1 MSQFAEHLLPT
12 IKLSLRES
20 STEFDSEIKSYI
32 DGCANNLQTAG
43 ILPIYFAD
51 NLTVETVDSQILQA
65 IRLYCLTYFGLYNAD
80 SEKYEKAYNSIKAT
94 LCTNRKY
101 IKEVE
106 NGV

>member
-1 MSQFAEHLLPT
+1 MSQFADRLLPT
-12 IKLSLRES
+12 IKLSLRET

-43 ILPIYFAD
+43 ILPSYFND
-51 NLTVETVDSQILQA
+51 NIVVETVDSQILQA
-65 IRLYCLTYFGLYNAD
+65 IRLYCLAYFGLYNAD
-80 SEKYEKAYNSIKAT
+80 SEKYERAYNSIKAT

-101 IKEVE
+101 IKEDQ

>member
-12 IKLSLRES
+12 IKLSLRET

-43 ILPIYFAD
+43 ILPCFFLDSLTAD
-51 NLTVETVDSQILQA
+51 TVDSQILQA
-65 IRLYCLTYFGLYNAD
+65 IRLYCLSLYGLYNSD
-80 SEKYEKAYNSIKAT
+80 SEKYDRSYRSIKAT

-101 IKEVE
+101 TEE
-106 NGV
+106 DDGV